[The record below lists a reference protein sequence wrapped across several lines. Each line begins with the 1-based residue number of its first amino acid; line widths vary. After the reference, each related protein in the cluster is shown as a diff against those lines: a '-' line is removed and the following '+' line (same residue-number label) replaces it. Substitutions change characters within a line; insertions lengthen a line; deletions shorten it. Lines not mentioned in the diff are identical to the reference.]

1 MIAYFNGRF
10 MEKDEI
16 RISPDDRGF
25 LFSDSL
31 YEVIRYYPGLL
42 FRPEAHIRRLNHG
55 AAHLSLSCTDFSHLI
70 PIARDLIRQ
79 NHLEDLDVLVYIQV
93 TRGTAPRNHPFP
105 DPTPDPT
112 VYMNVTCFDPAAK
125 DRQRK
130 TGIHAITVP
139 DIRWAR
145 CDMKTTGL
153 TANVLASQQAIEN
166 GAREAIFIRD
176 GVLMEGTH
184 SNFMAVF
191 DNTVTTAPLSN
202 YILGGITRE
211 TILGLCRDMDIRVAE
226 RPVYESRIH
235 LASEL
240 MITGTTTEITP
251 IGKLNGRAVGNGAPG
266 PVATAL
272 QAAFSS
278 KIQQLQKQDPWFSPM
293 KKGENSLKNSE
304 KP

>member
-1 MIAYFNGRF
+1 MIAYFNDRF
-10 MEKDEI
+10 MEKDAI

-42 FRPEAHIRRLNHG
+42 FKPDAHIRRLNHG

-79 NHLEDLDVLVYIQV
+79 NRLESQDVLVYIQV
-93 TRGTAPRNHPFP
+93 TRGTAPRNHTFP
-105 DPTPDPT
+105 DPAPDPT
-112 VYMNVTCFDPAAK
+112 GYLCASPFYPAPK
-125 DRQRK
+125 DRLRQ
-130 TGIHAITVP
+130 TGIRAVTVP

-145 CDMKTTGL
+145 CDMKTTAL
-153 TANVLASQQAIEN
+153 TANVLANQQAVEN
-166 GAREAIFIRD
+166 QASEAIFVRD

-191 DNTVTTAPLSN
+191 DNTVVTAPLSN

-211 TILGLCRDMDIRVAE
+211 TLLDLCRDLDIRTVEA
-226 RPVYESRIH
+226 PVYENRVH

-240 MITGTTTEITP
+240 MITGTTTEVTAIVQ
-251 IGKLNGRAVGNGAPG
+251 LNGRPVGDGTPG
-266 PVATAL
+266 PTATAL
-272 QAAFSS
+272 QAAFS
-278 KIQQLQKQDPWFSPM
+278 
-293 KKGENSLKNSE
+293 KKYTRLR
-304 KP
+304 